1 MFEYPV
7 LLNPAEEGG
16 FVVTFPDVPEAIT
29 QGEDMSDAL
38 FHARNALES
47 ALMFYID
54 DRRPLPKPSG
64 RPELPT
70 VAPVTLSCAKL
81 ALYQAMLDTDVRE
94 ADLARRMDVAPTM
107 VDRLLSLNHASKIEQ
122 IDAAL
127 AALGKRLAVEM
138 REAA

>member
-7 LLNPAEEGG
+7 LLAPAEEGG

-29 QGEDMSDAL
+29 QGEDKADAL
-38 FHARNALES
+38 FHARDALES
-47 ALMFYID
+47 ALMFYMD
-54 DRRPLPKPSG
+54 DFRPLPEPSVL
-64 RPELPT
+64 PELPSIT
-70 VAPVTLSCAKL
+70 PETLSCAKF
-81 ALYQAMLDTDVRE
+81 ALYQAMYEKRPSK
-94 ADLARRMDVAPTM
+94 ADLALRLGISIADVE
-107 VDRLLSLNHASKIEQ
+107 RLLDINHASKIEQ